1 MSRRDRL
8 DVAVV
13 GAGIVGSAAAL
24 ALADEGLRV
33 ALVESAPP
41 PAWRADQ
48 PDLRVVAVASD
59 SQALLVRLGAWPD
72 PATSRVQPVRRM
84 RVWDA
89 AGGDE
94 LCFDA
99 DALGRASLGSIVESG
114 LLVDRQWAAVQRHPG
129 IELRCPVRLEGIE
142 RSPDGVEL
150 ELSDASRLNARL
162 LVGADGATSRVR
174 ELARVQAGEHDYGQR
189 GLVAYVSTSKPHE
202 DTCWQRF
209 LPGGPLAFL
218 PCADGRSSIV
228 WTLPDAEAERL
239 LHADQARFREELTRA
254 FDARLGEVTDVSLRG
269 AFPLRRRLADGMLH
283 EGIALL
289 GDAAHVVHP
298 LAGQGMNLGLR
309 DVIGLADVVRD
320 ARSSGRDWM
329 APHRLARWAR
339 ARGSENALAAYAFE
353 AINAV
358 FSNDSVLPTLLR
370 GHLLGIAG
378 NLPPL
383 SQFLWQRASGA

>member
-1 MSRRDRL
+1 MSRRGPV

-24 ALADEGLRV
+24 ALAAEGLRV
-33 ALVESAPP
+33 ALVESQAP

-48 PDLRVVAVASD
+48 ADLRVVAVAGD
-59 SQALLVRLGAWPD
+59 SQALLQRLGAWPD
-72 PATSRVQPVRRM
+72 PATMRVQAIRRM

-99 DALGRASLGSIVESG
+99 DALGRPCLGHIVENG
-114 LLVDRQWAAVQRHPG
+114 LLADRLWAAVKLHPA
-129 IELRCPVRLEGIE
+129 IELRCPVQLQGLQQ
-142 RSPDGVEL
+142 SADGVEL
-150 ELSDASRLNARL
+150 GLSDGSRLRARL
-162 LVGADGATSRVR
+162 LVGADGASSRVR
-174 ELARVQAGEHDYGQR
+174 ELAGVKAGEHDYGQH

-228 WTLPDAEAERL
+228 WTLADAEADRL
-239 LHADQARFREELTRA
+239 LQVDETQFRDELTRA
-254 FDARLGEVTDVSLRG
+254 LDARLGEVTGVSIRR
-269 AFPLRRRLADGMLH
+269 AFPLRRRLAEGMLH
-283 EGIALL
+283 EKVALL

-309 DVIGLADVVRD
+309 DVIALAELIRD
-320 ARSSGRDWM
+320 ARASGRDWL
-329 APHRLARWAR
+329 APHRLSRWAR
-339 ARGSENALAAYAFE
+339 ARGSENAMAAYAFE

-370 GHLLGIAG
+370 GQLLGVAG
-378 NLPPL
+378 KLPPL
-383 SQFLWQRASGA
+383 SQLLWQRASGA